1 MKKFLEE
8 FKDFALKGNVMDM
21 AVGVIVGGAFSSIVS
36 ALTDNILNPI
46 IACFGGTEVGLV
58 TKLGNTGQV
67 IDWGAFITAVI
78 NFLIMAFVLFT
89 ILKPSTRS
97 RAWQRRRPKRL
108 LPKKPLLLKKLL
120 PNNSKHS
127 VIAKNGII
135 RVKALLAFSFIK
147 LNASSLFVFLN
158 K

>member
-89 ILKPSTRS
+89 ILKAINKITSLAKKKAEEAPAEEPEPSEEV
-97 RAWQRRRPKRL
+97 KL
-108 LPKKPLLLKKLL
+108 LTEIAGQLKKL
-120 PNNSKHS
+120 
-127 VIAKNGII
+127 
-135 RVKALLAFSFIK
+135 
-147 LNASSLFVFLN
+147 N
-158 K
+158 KK